1 MVIPEKNIDWIF
13 YRENTEG
20 EYALGSKGV
29 DINEDISMDFKVT
42 TTIGTKRLAR
52 AAFEY
57 AKNNGNKNV
66 SIVTKA
72 NIMKKT
78 DGKFLSLC
86 QEVAADYPG
95 IKVDDWYVDIMAANL
110 VNDQINSN
118 FNVVILPNLYGDIIT
133 DEAAQLQGGVGTA
146 GSANIGGRYAMF
158 EAIHGSA
165 PRMVE
170 DGIAEYANPASINRA
185 AVMMLRHI
193 GFTDKALVLEKALDE
208 AQAALDMPGD
218 GTGNTAADFTEFML
232 KRI

>member
-1 MVIPEKNIDWIF
+1 
-13 YRENTEG
+13 
-20 EYALGSKGV
+20 
-29 DINEDISMDFKVT
+29 
-42 TTIGTKRLAR
+42 
-52 AAFEY
+52 
-57 AKNNGNKNV
+57 
-66 SIVTKA
+66 
-72 NIMKKT
+72 MKKT

-86 QEVAADYPG
+86 YDVAKDYPQ
-95 IKVDDWYVDIMAANL
+95 IKTDDWYVDIMAANL

-118 FNVVILPNLYGDIIT
+118 FNVFILPNLYGDIIT

-193 GFTDKALVLEKALDE
+193 GFTDQAAALEKVLDE
-208 AQAALDMPGD
+208 AQDALSLPGD
-218 GTGNTAADFTEFML
+218 GTGNTAKDFTEFVL
-232 KRI
+232 QRI

>member
-1 MVIPEKNIDWIF
+1 
-13 YRENTEG
+13 
-20 EYALGSKGV
+20 
-29 DINEDISMDFKVT
+29 
-42 TTIGTKRLAR
+42 
-52 AAFEY
+52 
-57 AKNNGNKNV
+57 
-66 SIVTKA
+66 
-72 NIMKKT
+72 MKKT

-86 QEVAADYPG
+86 YDVARDYPQ
-95 IKVDDWYVDIMAANL
+95 IKTDDWYVDIMAANL

-118 FNVVILPNLYGDIIT
+118 FNVFILPNLYGDIIT

-193 GFTDKALVLEKALDE
+193 GFTDQAAALEKVLDE
-208 AQAALDMPGD
+208 AQDALNLPGD
-218 GTGNTAADFTEFML
+218 GTGNTAKDFTEFVL
-232 KRI
+232 QRI